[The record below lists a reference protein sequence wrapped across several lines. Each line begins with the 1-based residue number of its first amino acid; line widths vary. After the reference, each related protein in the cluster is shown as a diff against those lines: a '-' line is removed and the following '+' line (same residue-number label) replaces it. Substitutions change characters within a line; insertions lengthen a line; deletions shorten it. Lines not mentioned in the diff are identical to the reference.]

1 MSESVSGDTGERS
14 WGSANTVFLF
24 LCLLRLSREKLG
36 QPPSTF
42 SSKKNLEK
50 LDMFLWKRKDLERL
64 DVQAKRQQHTDADI
78 VGKVGTMASSGAVVI
93 HFDHGGDRNIPT
105 LVMKG
110 RYEEITYSHLVARIC
125 KKINIDIAAT
135 KLQLSY
141 FPLVVDNKRPCYI
154 LDDEYVIGY
163 LMEVDKK
170 NRRSV
175 LHVELSK
182 IVSEN
187 QSNEQFSMN
196 EEILSGARANDGMVG
211 VEDLATVP
219 QKQ

>member
-1 MSESVSGDTGERS
+1 
-14 WGSANTVFLF
+14 
-24 LCLLRLSREKLG
+24 
-36 QPPSTF
+36 
-42 SSKKNLEK
+42 
-50 LDMFLWKRKDLERL
+50 
-64 DVQAKRQQHTDADI
+64 
-78 VGKVGTMASSGAVVI
+78 TMDSSGAVVI
-93 HFDHGGDRNIPT
+93 HFDHGRDQNIST

-110 RYEEITYSHLVARIC
+110 RYEEITYSHLVDRIC
-125 KKINIDIAAT
+125 KKMNIDVAAT

-154 LDDEYVIGY
+154 LDDEDVLGY

-175 LHVELSK
+175 MHVEVSE

-196 EEILSGARANDGMVG
+196 EEIMSDARANDGMVV
-211 VEDLATVP
+211 VEELAIVP
-219 QKQ
+219 QKQSDGYEHEKSNEDGDKMVEKSNEDERCIRVLGEREV